1 MKKSYNPISDVRNES
16 VDLTK
21 RLYRSILD
29 VAHVLDEQRGRA
41 ATITDLFT
49 QNLEAQR
56 MKLRDYCERLMFSD
70 PVGSGRKGEE
80 LLWRKGYYDV
90 VASAKRLKKGPSWK
104 PIESCYLRAHIQSGI
119 GHYHHL
125 LMRLQLDFKLDLR
138 GIVDFPVI
146 NTGDGLKK
154 GKSSMNSSSGGGK
167 DVLLESGAL
176 EWANIA
182 VHRSLIYLGDLSR
195 YLADLGPGCF
205 KALSSRYYYQAL
217 KLKPEAGMPHN
228 QLGTLSGN
236 SNFSLDA
243 AYHYMRCMMCS
254 QTFEGSEGNLSSVLE
269 RNTKWLEESASDLS
283 CNFHHLIVNYL
294 YFVDICLFN
303 KTSQHAI
310 HKVCEEVLMKMEV
323 CLSESEPMPPPQ
335 MNNDTDSSTDLY
347 HLMNDVPQAQH
358 INDDVLFKI
367 SVITLMCYQHCREKG
382 SSHTNTVAALL
393 LTMVSQLIQKLVQQL
408 ETVLPSPQP
417 LPVKS
422 LQLNGHC
429 KRRRR
434 RRRRKG
440 SIDNSSDLSED
451 DDVEIVSSDSDM
463 SEEELV
469 FDVHSSDSETDPD
482 KDNMENGIEINKSI
496 YQLVEHSR
504 LANNPV
510 LLHVEKICQEG
521 FLLQTIKVCCD
532 WLCNNLNVLRSC
544 RNSSKTLLSRLVSM
558 LNHFTP
564 IPMIPALSENDDD
577 SPVES
582 SMYNGDITKNDESFK
597 IPLAEDVDVQGLMC
611 LKIPHAEIN
620 WNMLKTHCL
629 TPKQE
634 AFVRICKV
642 VCVGRQLAASDATNM
657 TFDPALKW
665 FSITTETSDS
675 SNGNAEQEGGGNEIQ
690 SQRQG
695 KLMHDMGQLWLRAE
709 VRELETKVK
718 RTTNLPPYLV
728 CDCDAFVYHSPLVKQ
743 LVNSRKFIVLIPS
756 VVVSALDEQKR
767 VSRRVRDTIRW
778 LEAQFRHGNRFLR
791 AQRSNERLPLP
802 LIKYP
807 KKKDKEAWLFF
818 QVVECCHF
826 LSQTSIGR
834 LEMDSNKEKDSF
846 VTLVTGSKTL
856 LSGSNTNGF
865 SPLGV
870 TNSAGVSLEHIET
883 FHSKWK
889 SSSKSHG

>member
-29 VAHVLDEQRGRA
+29 VVHVLDEQRGRA
-41 ATITDLFT
+41 ATVTDLFT
-49 QNLEAQR
+49 QHLEAQR

-90 VASAKRLKKGPSWK
+90 VSSAKRLKKGPSWK
-104 PIESCYLRAHIQSGI
+104 PIESCHLRAHLQSGI

-138 GIVDFPVI
+138 GIIDFPI
-146 NTGDGLKK
+146 ISTGDGLKK
-154 GKSSMNSSSGGGK
+154 GKSSVSSSSSSSSGK
-167 DVLLESGAL
+167 DVSLESGAL
-176 EWANIA
+176 EWANVA
-182 VHRSLIYLGDLSR
+182 VHRCLIYLGDLSR
-195 YLADLGPGCF
+195 YLADLGLGSF
-205 KALSSRYYYQAL
+205 KELSSRYYYQAL
-217 KLKPEAGMPHN
+217 KWKPEAGMPHN

-236 SNFSLDA
+236 HNFSLDA
-243 AYHYMRCMMCS
+243 VYHYMRCIVCS
-254 QTFEGSEGNLSSVLE
+254 QTFEGSEGNLGSVLE
-269 RNTKWLEESASDLS
+269 RNTKWLEAGATDLS
-283 CNFHHLIVNYL
+283 SNLHHLIAHFL
-294 YFVDICLFN
+294 YFVDIYFFN
-303 KTSQHAI
+303 KTSPRGI
-310 HKVCEEVLMKMEV
+310 HKVCEEVLMKMEA
-323 CLSESEPMPPPQ
+323 CLSEPEPPPPAP
-335 MNNDTDSSTDLY
+335 MTELDSIELYRLNDT
-347 HLMNDVPQAQH
+347 PQTQH
-358 INDDVLFKI
+358 INDDILFKI
-367 SVITLMCYQHCREKG
+367 SVITLMCYQHSKEKG
-382 SSHTNTVAALL
+382 SCHTNTVAAFLL
-393 LTMVSQLIQKLVQQL
+393 ATVSQLIQKLVQQF
-408 ETVLPSPQP
+408 ETVLPVPQP
-417 LPVKS
+417 PPVKTS
-422 LQLNGHC
+422 QLNGHS

-451 DDVEIVSSDSDM
+451 DDVEFLSSDSDM

-469 FDVHSSDSETDPD
+469 FDAHSSDSETDLE
-482 KDNMENGIEINKSI
+482 KDNMENGVETNKNI
-496 YQLVEHSR
+496 YQLVDHSR

-532 WLCNNLNVLRSC
+532 WLYNNLNVLRSC
-544 RNSSKTLLSRLVSM
+544 RNSSKTLLNRLVSM
-558 LNHFTP
+558 LNHFMSV
-564 IPMIPALSENDDD
+564 PMIPALSDNDEGTPIANSGNNVD
-577 SPVES
+577 V
-582 SMYNGDITKNDESFK
+582 TKNDESFK
-597 IPLAEDVDVQGLMC
+597 IPLAEDVDVRSLTC
-611 LKIPHAEIN
+611 LKVPHAEIN
-620 WNMLKTHCL
+620 WKMLTTHCL

-634 AFVRICKV
+634 AFVRICKL
-642 VCVGRQLAASDATNM
+642 VCIGRHLAASDATDM
-657 TFDPALKW
+657 VFDAAQKW
-665 FSITTETSDS
+665 FSVNTETNDS
-675 SNGNAEQEGGGNEIQ
+675 NHKDTEQDGGNEVQ

-695 KLMHDMGQLWLRAE
+695 KLMQDMGQLWLRAE

-728 CDCDAFVYHSPLVKQ
+728 LDCDALIYHCTLVKQ
-743 LVNSRKFIVLIPS
+743 FVNSRKFIVLIPS

-834 LEMDSNKEKDSF
+834 LETDSNKEKDSF
-846 VTLVTGSKTL
+846 VTLLTGSKTL
-856 LSGSNTNGF
+856 LSGTNTNGF

-870 TNSAGVSLEHIET
+870 SNSAGVSIEHIET